1 MRYLA
6 VAASGVR
13 DQWFPAG
20 FTAGAFSRAVQL
32 GLGRGMVPEWIWRPS
47 GT

>member
-6 VAASGVR
+6 VAAPCVR
-13 DQWFPAG
+13 DRCFSAG

-32 GLGRGMVPEWIWRPS
+32 GLGWGMVPEQIWRPA